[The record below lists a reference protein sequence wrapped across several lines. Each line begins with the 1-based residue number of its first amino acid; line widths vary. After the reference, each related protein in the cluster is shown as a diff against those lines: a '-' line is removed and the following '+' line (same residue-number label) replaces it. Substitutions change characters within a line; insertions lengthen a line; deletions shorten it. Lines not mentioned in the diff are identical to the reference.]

1 MASRPPFEGVAA
13 VAFDMFGT
21 LVRNDYQQWRSTI
34 ASLVDAQALPIDA
47 ARLHREWSS
56 REVRFR
62 STRGRSAAPFS
73 TYRDAWRA
81 AFAETFAH
89 LGLDADPGAFA
100 DRCVAD
106 LGERGAFDDAAPALE
121 ALGARRLGVLSNADD
136 AFLLPVIRRH
146 GWRFEPVVSSEGA
159 KAYKPDARI
168 FAAYCALVGVGPG
181 EVLYVGDSPY
191 DDVHG
196 AKESGMRAVW
206 VRREQQ
212 TPGRTPPP
220 PDVRLREPDAVIT
233 SLAQLPALLP

>member
-81 AFAETFAH
+81 AFAETFAY

-168 FAAYCALVGVGPG
+168 FAAYCALAGVGPG

-206 VRREQQ
+206 VRRAQQ

>member
-1 MASRPPFEGVAA
+1 MPTPAPSPTAAWPIWASAA
-13 VAFDMFGT
+13 
-21 LVRNDYQQWRSTI
+21 RSTTQRRR
-34 ASLVDAQALPIDA
+34 SR
-47 ARLHREWSS
+47 RL
-56 REVRFR
+56 
-62 STRGRSAAPFS
+62 AP
-73 TYRDAWRA
+73 
-81 AFAETFAH
+81 
-89 LGLDADPGAFA
+89 G
-100 DRCVAD
+100 
-106 LGERGAFDDAAPALE
+106 
-121 ALGARRLGVLSNADD
+121 RLGVLSNADD

-196 AKESGMRAVW
+196 AKESGMRAVL

-220 PDVRLREPDAVIT
+220 PDVRLRGPDAVIT
-233 SLAQLPALLP
+233 SLTQLPALLPGRLGRRG